1 MPKDTFYNLSDEKR
15 KKIEKALEKEFSRT
29 TFEKSSI
36 SNIIEAADIPRG
48 SFYQYFEDKE
58 DAEKY
63 IVQKYILKENAL
75 FKKFLKENDG
85 DIFKIAIKGFD
96 YIISETQKKNKNN
109 LFANI
114 LQDMRKNN
122 ISIFSE
128 EDNKDFKEIKDE
140 IDTSILNIKDINDEK
155 YIIKII
161 FLVVRTSAFDV
172 IRKKATIEEAREELE
187 KQIEILK
194 RGMKK

>member
-75 FKKFLKENDG
+75 FKKFLKENNG
-85 DIFKIAIKGFD
+85 DIFKIAIKVFD

-140 IDTSILNIKDINDEK
+140 IDTSILNIKNINDEK

>member
-172 IRKKATIEEAREELE
+172 IRKKATIEEARKELE

>member
-75 FKKFLKENDG
+75 FKKFLKENNG
-85 DIFKIAIKGFD
+85 DIFKIAIKVFD

>member
-75 FKKFLKENDG
+75 FKKFLKENNG
-85 DIFKIAIKGFD
+85 DIFKIAIKVFD

-128 EDNKDFKEIKDE
+128 EDNKDFKGIKDE
-140 IDTSILNIKDINDEK
+140 IDTSILNIKNINDEK

>member
-1 MPKDTFYNLSDEKR
+1 MPKDTFFNLSDEKR

-36 SNIIEAADIPRG
+36 SNIIEEADIPRG

-58 DAEKY
+58 DAERY

-75 FKKFLKENDG
+75 FKKFLKENNG
-85 DIFKIAIKGFD
+85 DIFKIAIKAFD
-96 YIISETQKKNKNN
+96 YIVSEAQKKNYAN
-109 LFANI
+109 LFVNI

-128 EDNKDFKEIKDE
+128 EDNRDFKKLIES
-140 IDTSILNIKDINDEK
+140 IDKSILNINDKDDEK

-161 FLVVRTSAFDV
+161 FLIVRASVVDV
-172 IRKKATIEEAREELE
+172 IHQKSTIIEARRELK